1 MEKEKLLNYRGQAP
15 IRFLN
20 DFNAGLL
27 TADEYKLIRALDK
40 ADAWDNVDEYIS
52 DAEPESPESLPEES
66 PRLPSE
72 EVAPPEKKS
81 IPLRTDVKIARNF
94 FATPNEVIDVMAPLQ
109 TPAEECVYRR
119 LFRWSYGW
127 QRNHCRASIPLLL
140 STSKMKSRNTVRKA
154 LRGLVD
160 KGHIA
165 EYIDDTGR
173 IDINNNGTL
182 YIVCL
187 PEEIDGLPEGGS
199 NSKGGLKYK
208 GGIKNNPGQKMNPL
222 AKTVDASDST
232 KGGSKND
239 RSKNE
244 GGSNSRRVNFN
255 PLDGQKMTGQK
266 MTPPAQTPDN
276 TGSTEGG
283 SKFEGSKNDPIKD
296 STKDNSKNTL
306 SLDPV
311 EVFYTGIGQTKISKS
326 KREKGNKVVQ
336 ELETDGFSLEDIVYA
351 AEWTPKNAKE
361 KIYDMEILK
370 HTIGEAISSKV
381 AEQESADAA
390 QENADTKRTEE
401 EERKRLEDEVEEMRS
416 KMTEADLVD
425 LREQAEREIAQ
436 TDGIKKEFIN
446 EPLVVAKENEILR
459 RNNQ

>member
-27 TADEYKLIRALDK
+27 TADEYKLIRDLDK

-52 DAEPESPESLPEES
+52 DAEPESPESLPAES
-66 PRLPSE
+66 PRPPSE
-72 EVAPPEKKS
+72 ETAPPKKKS

-94 FATPNEVIDVMAPLQ
+94 FATPNEVIDVIAPLQ

-187 PEEIDGLPEGGS
+187 PEEIDGLPEGG
-199 NSKGGLKYK
+199 
-208 GGIKNNPGQKMNPL
+208 
-222 AKTVDASDST
+222 V
-232 KGGSKND
+232 KND

-244 GGSNSRRVNFN
+244 GGSNSRRVNIN
-255 PLDGQKMTGQK
+255 PPEGQKMTGQK

-283 SKFEGSKNDPIKD
+283 SNFEGSKNDPIKD

-381 AEQESADAA
+381 AEQESADAV
-390 QENADTKRTEE
+390 QKEADTRRVEE
-401 EERKRLEDEVEEMRS
+401 EERKRLEGEIQEMRAKMAEDEV
-416 KMTEADLVD
+416 AD
-425 LREQAEREIAQ
+425 LREKALEELRN
-436 TDGIKKEFIN
+436 TDGIKKQFMS
-446 EPLVVAKENEILR
+446 EPLIAAKENEILQR
-459 RNNQ
+459 EKSTK